1 MYESNRADAR
11 DLALESS
18 PLYEPLRELAQAGFT
33 GSSAELLN
41 RLNSIVSEQ
50 TRRSVRWPKA
60 PNALANAL
68 RRMASTLRGAGID
81 LQSNRIDRLGKRIIS
96 VNAQRFARK
105 DRQ

>member
-68 RRMASTLRGAGID
+68 RRMASGL
-81 LQSNRIDRLGKRIIS
+81 
-96 VNAQRFARK
+96 
-105 DRQ
+105 